1 MVETRDSV
9 TPRHEPSRAHWPPF
23 SGLLSKVDNYGGS
36 QSADKQPVI
45 CTLGWEEDAKKV
57 IELKSRNPET
67 QKLLCSFIRILDLT
81 FGHRNEDD

>member
-45 CTLGWEEDAKKV
+45 CTLGWEDGEEEEKDTK
-57 IELKSRNPET
+57 
-67 QKLLCSFIRILDLT
+67 Q
-81 FGHRNEDD
+81 G